1 MADVTPPVA
10 LAAFAAAAISRA
22 DPIKTGVQAFFYEI
36 RTAILPVVFIFN
48 PELLLIG
55 VTSIWHG
62 IMVFIVSLIAILCF
76 SSMTQNY
83 MLVRN
88 KWYEGILLGF
98 VMVGLF
104 RPDVYLDRV
113 YPAFSSLDL
122 EKFVAGEVTGRP
134 GYAVRIHVTS
144 ETEYGDRYRLYRMV
158 TPELGA
164 ATDLG
169 LYGVKIVAEDGRFIV
184 DALQENSIAANT
196 NLQVGD
202 VVTEVDAE
210 QSGRPAKE
218 VVYPI
223 MLLILGFVIL
233 LQVGRLRRQKAAEA
247 T

>member
-1 MADVTPPVA
+1 MNCVHE
-10 LAAFAAAAISRA
+10 
-22 DPIKTGVQAFFYEI
+22 PI
-36 RTAILPVVFIFN
+36 L
-48 PELLLIG
+48 
-55 VTSIWHG
+55 
-62 IMVFIVSLIAILCF
+62 
-76 SSMTQNY
+76 
-83 MLVRN
+83 
-88 KWYEGILLGF
+88 
-98 VMVGLF
+98 
-104 RPDVYLDRV
+104 
-113 YPAFSSLDL
+113 
-122 EKFVAGEVTGRP
+122 KFVAGEVTGRP